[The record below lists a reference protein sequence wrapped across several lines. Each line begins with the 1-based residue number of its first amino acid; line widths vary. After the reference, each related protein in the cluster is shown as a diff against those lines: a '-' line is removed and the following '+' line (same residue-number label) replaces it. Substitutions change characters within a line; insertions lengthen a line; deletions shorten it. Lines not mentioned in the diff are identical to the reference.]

1 MRKNFTLIELL
12 VVIAIIAILAGMLL
26 PALNNARA
34 TANRTDCLNN
44 YKQLMTGALL
54 YATDNENMLVYQTG
68 EGNYARILTGNKS
81 GTTKSQEYVPGKI
94 MLCKLNKK
102 DFDPDTSASYDEVA
116 GMLDA
121 SGTGK
126 TSWYSA
132 NYSTHGRFRSAGA
145 TANCMAYVLEKMKSP
160 SELVMYADTYK
171 LKGEDPVQYWSF
183 IPNDDE
189 ATGGARVTLI
199 HGNMT
204 VAAFADGRAE
214 ALNER
219 QLQAL
224 GFTRLLDN
232 NLDKLNFGTASTG
245 TASTGTA
252 STGTAGE

>member
-34 TANRTDCLNN
+34 TANRTDCINN

-54 YATDNENMLVYQTG
+54 YATDNENMLVYQTD

-81 GTTKSQEYVPGKI
+81 GTKTRSQEYVPGKI

-102 DFDPDTSASYDEVA
+102 DFDSYDEVA
-116 GMLDA
+116 GMLNA
-121 SGTGK
+121 SSSSSSPD

-132 NYSTHGRFRSAGA
+132 NYRTHGRFRSAGS
-145 TANCMAYVLEKMKSP
+145 TASCMAYVLEKMKSP

-171 LKGEDPVQYWSF
+171 LEEGDPVQYWSF
-183 IPNDDE
+183 IPNKEDTD
-189 ATGGARVTLI
+189 GARVTLI

-224 GFTRLLDN
+224 GFTSLLDN
-232 NLDKLNFGTASTG
+232 NLDELNFGTASTKP
-245 TASTGTA
+245 
-252 STGTAGE
+252 AGE

>member
-34 TANRTDCLNN
+34 TANRTDCINN

-54 YATDNENMLVYQTG
+54 YANDNENMLVYQTG

-81 GTTKSQEYVPGKI
+81 GTTRSQEYVPGKI

-102 DFDPDTSASYDEVA
+102 DFDSYDEVA

-121 SGTGK
+121 SGTGEE
-126 TSWYSA
+126 SWYSK
-132 NYSTHGRFRSAGA
+132 NYRTHGRFRSAEA

-171 LKGEDPVQYWSF
+171 LEKEDPVQYWSF
-183 IPNDDE
+183 IPNDK
-189 ATGGARVTLI
+189 ATGSARVTLI

-204 VAAFADGRAE
+204 VAAFPDGRAE

-219 QLQAL
+219 QLKSL
-224 GFTRLLDN
+224 GFESILDS
-232 NLDKLNFGTASTG
+232 NLEAVD
-245 TASTGTA
+245 
-252 STGTAGE
+252 

>member
-34 TANRTDCLNN
+34 TANRTDCINN

-54 YATDNENMLVYQTG
+54 YANDNENMLIYKLDTNN
-68 EGNYARILTGNKS
+68 NYARVLTGNKS
-81 GTTKSQEYVPGKI
+81 GYDTRSQEYVPGKI

-102 DFDPDTSASYDEVA
+102 DFDSYDEVA
-116 GMLDA
+116 GMLDV
-121 SGTGK
+121 GTGE
-126 TSWYSA
+126 TSWYSK
-132 NYSTHGRFRSAGA
+132 NYRTHGRFRSAGA

-171 LKGEDPVQYWSF
+171 LEEGDPVQYWSF
-183 IPNDDE
+183 IPNNE

-204 VAAFADGRAE
+204 VAAFPDGRAE

-224 GFTRLLDN
+224 GFTSLLDN
-232 NLDKLNFGTASTG
+232 NLDELNFGTASTG
-245 TASTGTA
+245 P
-252 STGTAGE
+252 AGE

>member
-34 TANRTDCLNN
+34 TANRTDCINN

-54 YATDNENMLVYQTG
+54 YANDNENMLIYKLDTNN
-68 EGNYARILTGNKS
+68 NYARVLTGNKS
-81 GTTKSQEYVPGKI
+81 GYTRSQEYVPGKI

-102 DFDPDTSASYDEVA
+102 DFDSYDEVA
-116 GMLDA
+116 GMLNA
-121 SGTGK
+121 SDST
-126 TSWYSA
+126 WYSA
-132 NYSTHGRFRSAGA
+132 NYRTHGRFRSAGS
-145 TANCMAYVLEKMKSP
+145 TASCMAYVLEKMKSP

-171 LKGEDPVQYWSF
+171 LEEGDPVQYWSF
-183 IPNDDE
+183 IPNNE

-204 VAAFADGRAE
+204 VAAFPDGRAE

-232 NLDKLNFGTASTG
+232 NLDKLNFGTASTE
-245 TASTGTA
+245 S
-252 STGTAGE
+252 AGE